1 MARVHQAARRGGGVA
16 ACGSSAAGED
26 EVVAK
31 RMQLLRELAPEAK
44 RIALLI
50 NPTDPENAEIPRTVD
65 AAGGGQ
71 QLLVREWEIVAHNSL
86 AILTSAMIFSRARA
100 RWASRQANDAPA

>member
-1 MARVHQAARRGGGVA
+1 MA

-71 QLLVREWEIVAHNSL
+71 LLLVREVGDCS
-86 AILTSAMIFSRARA
+86 T
-100 RWASRQANDAPA
+100 